1 MEKVE
6 EEEVEKVEEEV
17 NEVVEE
23 REREAR
29 GGDRRGEEGEWVRG
43 WQKGEEGRQRTR
55 KRAID
60 SNVGDILRRRDRE
73 Q

>member
-6 EEEVEKVEEEV
+6 EEEEVEKLEEEV

-29 GGDRRGEEGEWVRG
+29 GGEWVRG

>member
-29 GGDRRGEEGEWVRG
+29 GGIEGGRGRVGSRMAEG
-43 WQKGEEGRQRTR
+43 
-55 KRAID
+55 
-60 SNVGDILRRRDRE
+60 
-73 Q
+73 